1 MQFFCQKMCTM
12 KEILYSQFTG
22 LLWLYGNDFHDSF
35 DRYSC
40 IKHISHTDI
49 YWSKTLMPPKSIQEF
64 VLFHYHNNKFGQYFC
79 PLIFIYYHS
88 FENFKQ
94 FIRNAICMR
103 LRNPLYKQLY
113 LWVICHH
120 YFDHCS
126 NQRLRTLIFA
136 FDLPGFLCSI
146 SYRPL
151 YLTRRVIKTI

>member
-12 KEILYSQFTG
+12 KGILYSQFTG

-113 LWVICHH
+113 LWFICHH

-151 YLTRRVIKTI
+151 YLTRRVIKTT